1 MDLYPYQQRV
11 KELLLSGR
19 SVVLQ
24 APTGAG
30 KTYAALAPFLDSINI
45 LPPERFPQQC
55 IYSVPMR
62 VLANQFYRVYISMG
76 KKASISVALQTGEF
90 AEDPEFTSDLIFT
103 TIDQTLS
110 SLLGVPYGLSQGQ
123 SNLNVGAILG
133 SYLVFDEFHLYPEES
148 IGTLLELLRTLNHIT
163 PFLLMTATFSTTML
177 NQLASWLGAEVV
189 RLEDKEVQHIETQGG
204 IVQRKSREYHV
215 KDTLLTAKEVLQT
228 NSQRT
233 LVICNTVERANY
245 LYDTLI
251 NEGYQPVPFS
261 AISKDLYHDL
271 RLSQNIQERQEIL
284 RKGIEWLLEQM
295 AISPDKRWVML
306 LHSRFERPHRL
317 LKEEFLQ
324 NLWGP
329 QGKAF
334 GNLPDLTVVSTQV
347 VEVGLDIS
355 VDTLHTEIAPS
366 ASIFQRAGR
375 CARYPCEHGKIYI
388 YQVPEN
394 KNGEPD
400 YSPYLSR
407 SLKNIIQ
414 LSWDSLKKRSG
425 QILYFEDEQQV
436 INETHTAYDEQLLM
450 NISKNTGTI
459 WDNITRAMVFGEK
472 SVRKE
477 LIRNNLA
484 TRTVIVY
491 EAPPKNMLFEDSPY
505 RYEGFSL
512 FAGTLRSHFRNLMW
526 LGEQLNLE
534 WVFRYPVPMEGDDE
548 TSVIYRWFDVQT
560 EDDFS
565 QSLVFAIHPDLVF
578 YDEEK
583 GLRLGIMNVNAYR
596 SSKTFSIR
604 QDQFDGYHLESYEQ
618 HIHKMLDVFE
628 KDPWRRRFLWI
639 ANRLEIALNI
649 PKDLLERAVYL
660 ALVLHDLGK
669 LDKRWQRWASYYQKL
684 IQGREP
690 GFLIAHTEWNPNS
703 SLHKNLEEEARR
715 KYPKPKTHAGE
726 SAEAGAKI
734 LWEAFGKT
742 QRDLYKAT
750 YTAIARHHS
759 PRLDKT
765 GEFEL
770 HWETPCVLAEIFSRI
785 GHRDWAEHLC
795 QKREIEGKLKPERLL
810 SPYPEDSLLRW
821 WLYFIL
827 VRNLRLCDQISQQK
841 EK

>member
-1 MDLYPYQQRV
+1 MISVSLW
-11 KELLLSGR
+11 LLL
-19 SVVLQ
+19 
-24 APTGAG
+24 
-30 KTYAALAPFLDSINI
+30 
-45 LPPERFPQQC
+45 
-55 IYSVPMR
+55 
-62 VLANQFYRVYISMG
+62 
-76 KKASISVALQTGEF
+76 
-90 AEDPEFTSDLIFT
+90 FT
-103 TIDQTLS
+103 
-110 SLLGVPYGLSQGQ
+110 
-123 SNLNVGAILG
+123 
-133 SYLVFDEFHLYPEES
+133 
-148 IGTLLELLRTLNHIT
+148 R
-163 PFLLMTATFSTTML
+163 
-177 NQLASWLGAEVV
+177 
-189 RLEDKEVQHIETQGG
+189 
-204 IVQRKSREYHV
+204 
-215 KDTLLTAKEVLQT
+215 
-228 NSQRT
+228 
-233 LVICNTVERANY
+233 
-245 LYDTLI
+245 
-251 NEGYQPVPFS
+251 
-261 AISKDLYHDL
+261 
-271 RLSQNIQERQEIL
+271 
-284 RKGIEWLLEQM
+284 
-295 AISPDKRWVML
+295 
-306 LHSRFERPHRL
+306 
-317 LKEEFLQ
+317 
-324 NLWGP
+324 
-329 QGKAF
+329 
-334 GNLPDLTVVSTQV
+334 
-347 VEVGLDIS
+347 
-355 VDTLHTEIAPS
+355 
-366 ASIFQRAGR
+366 
-375 CARYPCEHGKIYI
+375 
-388 YQVPEN
+388 
-394 KNGEPD
+394 
-400 YSPYLSR
+400 
-407 SLKNIIQ
+407 
-414 LSWDSLKKRSG
+414 
-425 QILYFEDEQQV
+425 
-436 INETHTAYDEQLLM
+436 
-450 NISKNTGTI
+450 
-459 WDNITRAMVFGEK
+459 
-472 SVRKE
+472 
-477 LIRNNLA
+477 
-484 TRTVIVY
+484 
-491 EAPPKNMLFEDSPY
+491 
-505 RYEGFSL
+505 
-512 FAGTLRSHFRNLMW
+512 
-526 LGEQLNLE
+526 
-534 WVFRYPVPMEGDDE
+534 
-548 TSVIYRWFDVQT
+548 
-560 EDDFS
+560 
-565 QSLVFAIHPDLVF
+565 DLVF

>member
-306 LHSRFERPHRL
+306 LHSRFERL
-317 LKEEFLQ
+317 I
-324 NLWGP
+324 
-329 QGKAF
+329 
-334 GNLPDLTVVSTQV
+334 D
-347 VEVGLDIS
+347 
-355 VDTLHTEIAPS
+355 
-366 ASIFQRAGR
+366 
-375 CARYPCEHGKIYI
+375 C
-388 YQVPEN
+388 
-394 KNGEPD
+394 
-400 YSPYLSR
+400 
-407 SLKNIIQ
+407 
-414 LSWDSLKKRSG
+414 LKKNFYKICGGLKGRH
-425 QILYFEDEQQV
+425 LV
-436 INETHTAYDEQLLM
+436 I
-450 NISKNTGTI
+450 
-459 WDNITRAMVFGEK
+459 
-472 SVRKE
+472 
-477 LIRNNLA
+477 
-484 TRTVIVY
+484 
-491 EAPPKNMLFEDSPY
+491 
-505 RYEGFSL
+505 
-512 FAGTLRSHFRNLMW
+512 
-526 LGEQLNLE
+526 
-534 WVFRYPVPMEGDDE
+534 
-548 TSVIYRWFDVQT
+548 
-560 EDDFS
+560 
-565 QSLVFAIHPDLVF
+565 
-578 YDEEK
+578 
-583 GLRLGIMNVNAYR
+583 
-596 SSKTFSIR
+596 
-604 QDQFDGYHLESYEQ
+604 
-618 HIHKMLDVFE
+618 
-628 KDPWRRRFLWI
+628 
-639 ANRLEIALNI
+639 
-649 PKDLLERAVYL
+649 
-660 ALVLHDLGK
+660 
-669 LDKRWQRWASYYQKL
+669 
-684 IQGREP
+684 
-690 GFLIAHTEWNPNS
+690 FLI
-703 SLHKNLEEEARR
+703 
-715 KYPKPKTHAGE
+715 
-726 SAEAGAKI
+726 
-734 LWEAFGKT
+734 
-742 QRDLYKAT
+742 
-750 YTAIARHHS
+750 
-759 PRLDKT
+759 
-765 GEFEL
+765 
-770 HWETPCVLAEIFSRI
+770 
-785 GHRDWAEHLC
+785 
-795 QKREIEGKLKPERLL
+795 
-810 SPYPEDSLLRW
+810 
-821 WLYFIL
+821 
-827 VRNLRLCDQISQQK
+827 
-841 EK
+841 